1 MAVASL
7 MALASCSD
15 DTLATYTVGEE
26 NNVLSLLAGVDNRLT
41 ANTRANESS
50 YVALTSGTA
59 ARLRVE
65 GTWKKSD
72 TETKEI
78 IQLSTATAAAE
89 QDATKVNA
97 LTLNPQLYWD
107 DYGTADPNNTDNRS
121 KGLNIYGVAVDGL
134 TRAPSVAYTP
144 ATTSETGGTTQGTDQ
159 WGSPSSETTESNTI
173 SWSTVDDDT
182 SNQILNKDLLVSNNL
197 SDEPE
202 IGGPGRYT
210 FTESKGS
217 DATQSKLVFKHVF
230 SKLTFNLKAADGFT
244 DHKFQKNPTVTLT
257 RSKYSET
264 TKKNYCLTEGT
275 VNIKSGK
282 ASASST
288 EDAKQMTAKVT
299 GTSVDD
305 AKYTTVKEE
314 VVVYPATVILDNEND
329 IVAMINADDNLYY
342 VTAAQIKEAIDNFDA
357 LNSDSEKYKAKA
369 GYNYVFNVT
378 VNKTHINVTAT
389 VEDWTVVTA
398 DYEPKINITES
409 VGTAGKA
416 TNNLTSFSFY
426 RKSDEAGDEGRYG
439 TKADGSSYY
448 AQEVTA
454 SLSGSGT
461 TKAVTFKD
469 ASDQAVNL
477 YWPDHQTHY
486 HFRGVYP
493 QTSTETSSTS
503 PKVAEY
509 TVDSKTL
516 QGIHVENQKYSD
528 ESMEAQLMIGAPEFT
543 DVNKDCGNK
552 DHLNG
557 QTVDMSEHGICARE
571 GTIKAD
577 GTTEGGVINLNFCYM
592 MSQVVVKLS
601 TTGGTDKVNL
611 SSKTIVELE
620 GAETQGY
627 VGLHSRSMD
636 SYDTGTNKG
645 YTMKTSSTDLQRHDL
660 IVPQSLND
668 LKFKIS
674 ILDNNGNVTD
684 IYRASIADVQVYDA
698 DASENKTGE
707 AKKITAWESGKK
719 YIYNLKLSK
728 TKVNV
733 TATLTDWTTKTADTE
748 IWF

>member
-1 MAVASL
+1 

-41 ANTRANESS
+41 ANTRATEPS
-50 YVALTSGTA
+50 YVALTQGTA

-78 IQLSTATAAAE
+78 IQLSAATAAE
-89 QDATKVNA
+89 PTDAINA

-107 DYGTADPNNTDNRS
+107 DYRTADPNNTDNRD

-134 TRAPSVAYTP
+134 TTAPEVKYTP
-144 ATTSETGGTTQGTDQ
+144 ATTSEAGGTTQGTDQ

-197 SDEPE
+197 SDETE
-202 IGGPGRYT
+202 APGRYT
-210 FTESKGS
+210 FTESKGN

-230 SKLTFNLKAADGFT
+230 SKLTFNLKAADGF
-244 DHKFQKNPTVTLT
+244 DGHKFQKNPTVTLT

-282 ASASST
+282 ATASST

-299 GTSVDD
+299 GTTVDNS
-305 AKYTTVKEE
+305 KYTTVKEE
-314 VVVYPATVILDNEND
+314 VVVYPATVILESEND

-342 VTAAQIKEAIDNFDA
+342 VTAAQIKAAIDAFDG
-357 LNSDSEKYKAKA
+357 LKDEETSTRYKAKA

-409 VGTAGKA
+409 VGTAGTG

-426 RKSDEAGDEGRYG
+426 RKSDEAGEDGRYG

-469 ASDQAVNL
+469 ASYQAVNL

-493 QTSTETSSTS
+493 MTSTETSSTS

-509 TVDSKTL
+509 TVGSKTL
-516 QGIHVENQKYSD
+516 QGIHVENQKYSE
-528 ESMEAQLMIGAPEFT
+528 ESMEAKLMIGAPEFT
-543 DVNKDCGNK
+543 DDNKDCGNK

-577 GTTEGGVINLNFCYM
+577 GTTEGGVINLNFRYM
-592 MSQVVVKLS
+592 LSQVVVNLS
-601 TTGGTDKVNL
+601 TTDGSDKVHL
-611 SSKTIVELE
+611 SSKTKVELE

-636 SYDTGTNKG
+636 SYDTGATKG
-645 YTMKTSSTDLQRHDL
+645 YEMNTSSTDLQRHDL
-660 IVPQSLND
+660 IVPQSLTG

-674 ILDNNGNVTD
+674 ILDDNNNVTD
-684 IYRASIADVQVYDA
+684 IYRASIADVQVYAADA
-698 DASENKTGE
+698 DGKQVSG
-707 AKKITAWESGKK
+707 AKAEKISNWESGKK